1 MATIPELPCKTTAG
15 QAYSIRT
22 AQPDDA
28 EAMLAYIRPIAEDT
42 KFFVLEADEF
52 PTVDEEQ
59 DWIQDHLD
67 HPGKLLLLAEADG
80 QLIGNISFETGPRRR
95 ISHRGDFGLSV
106 ARAWRGRGVGTT
118 LIKTLLKWAA
128 SNPLVEKV
136 CLDVF
141 ATNTRAIR
149 LYRKLGFVEEG
160 RRIKDIKRGPND
172 YVDTLMMGRFV
183 Q

>member
-1 MATIPELPCKTTAG
+1 MATIPRLSCETSTG
-15 QAYSIRT
+15 EAYVIRP
-22 AQPDDA
+22 AQREDA
-28 EAMLAYIRPIAEDT
+28 EAMLAYIRPVAENT
-42 KFFVLEADEF
+42 EFFVLEPDEF
-52 PTVDEEQ
+52 PTVEEER
-59 DWIQDHLD
+59 DWVQDHRD
-67 HPGKLLLLAEADG
+67 HPCKLLLLAEMNG
-80 QLIGNISFETGPRRR
+80 QLIGNVNFETGSRRR
-95 ISHRGDFGLSV
+95 ISHRGDFGVSV
-106 ARAWRGRGVGTT
+106 AQDWRGRGVGTT